1 MFIDGAD
8 ILLKK
13 ITHQLLREPDRFMLE
28 PALDAGLPVLG
39 LVEDNDEELAGAS
52 GTRLFVTNAAHRQKL
67 KSTGERIV
75 LNP

>member
-13 ITHQLLREPDRFMLE
+13 ITHQLLREPDPIILE

-39 LVEDNDEELAGAS
+39 LVADQRG
-52 GTRLFVTNAAHRQKL
+52 GIGGGVWHL
-67 KSTGERIV
+67 KTEGIDVR
-75 LNP
+75 